1 MAALPELKGYL
12 LKKSRQGRFQKRWF
26 EATSHYL
33 TYYKNAESEKLL
45 ACIDLW
51 RSGNIQMG
59 VPEGY
64 ASSDVTTADFSLKI
78 GDQDYFL
85 RAADQQEATKWVTGL
100 KARQIKPDG
109 AISDTFSHHEE
120 VYNDTSSEVS
130 SAYNDDGRSLGPN
143 SRPAFLEDRLSLGPS
158 ARYVMDRDEAS
169 AQELVGSSVRK
180 TIPVIVQPIPPA
192 ATKKQTSLRSITT
205 PTTNNVH
212 PMLPPKAKDDKVSLC
227 CGKCDFM

>member
-64 ASSDVTTADFSLKI
+64 ASADVTNADFSLKI

-85 RAADQQEATKWVTGL
+85 RAADQQEATKWVQGL

-143 SRPAFLEDRLSLGPS
+143 GRPAFLGEERLSLGPS

-180 TIPVIVQPIPPA
+180 TIPVIVPPIPAPS
-192 ATKKQTSLRSITT
+192 KKQASLRNI
-205 PTTNNVH
+205 PH
-212 PMLPPKAKDDKVSLC
+212 PMAAPKQPQEKVTLC
-227 CGKCDFM
+227 CGKCEFM

>member
-1 MAALPELKGYL
+1 MSAATLPELKGYL

-64 ASSDVTTADFSLKI
+64 ASADVTSADFSVKI

-85 RAADQQEATKWVTGL
+85 RAADEAEAAKWVNGL
-100 KARQIKPDG
+100 KLRQVKPPG
-109 AISDTFSHHEE
+109 AASDTFSHHEE

-130 SAYNDDGRSLGPN
+130 SAYNDDGRNNLSLGPS
-143 SRPAFLEDRLSLGPS
+143 SRPNYLSERDSLGPS
-158 ARYVMDRDEAS
+158 ARYAIDRDEAS

-180 TIPVIVQPIPPA
+180 TVPIIVQPIPQQRVPSSK
-192 ATKKQTSLRSITT
+192 TLK
-205 PTTNNVH
+205 
-212 PMLPPKAKDDKVSLC
+212 KDDKDNVPGC
-227 CGKCDFM
+227 CGKCTFM